1 MSDSV
6 KIQRAVS
13 WGDAD
18 PRSSTTTVSDE
29 ALSGASA
36 EIERLDVAR
45 LGAMLRNRRGS
56 LSLRQAAAD
65 ANVSFST
72 FSRVESGSQ
81 PDLTSFMLLCA
92 WLGVP
97 PSDFFA
103 SIAPREKT
111 PMDEAISHIASDP
124 RLAPDAADKIVDL
137 LRTMYTALA
146 HNVVGPPVVA
156 CHLRAASVLR
166 PGVPE
171 RLNTLLASMNAE
183 LERRVAAGEI

>member
-1 MSDSV
+1 MSNETPP
-6 KIQRAVS
+6 QAA
-13 WGDAD
+13 G
-18 PRSSTTTVSDE
+18 
-29 ALSGASA
+29 G
-36 EIERLDVAR
+36 EIERLDLVR
-45 LGAMLRNRRGS
+45 LGAMLRERRGS

-103 SIAPREKT
+103 PIAPREQSGV
-111 PMDEAISHIASDP
+111 DAVISHLSSDP
-124 RLAPDAADKIVDL
+124 RLGPEAVGKIADM
-137 LRTMYTALA
+137 LRTMYDALA
-146 HNVVGPPVVA
+146 STIAGPPAVA

-171 RLNTLLASMNAE
+171 RLNKMLSTMNSE
-183 LERRVAAGEI
+183 LERLVDSGRI

>member
-1 MSDSV
+1 MSN
-6 KIQRAVS
+6 K
-13 WGDAD
+13 
-18 PRSSTTTVSDE
+18 
-29 ALSGASA
+29 ALPASAAA
-36 EIERLDVAR
+36 EIERLEVVR
-45 LGAMLRNRRGS
+45 LGAMLRERRGS

-103 SIAPREKT
+103 PIAPREKSGV
-111 PMDEAISHIASDP
+111 DAAISHLSSDP
-124 RLAPDAADKIVDL
+124 RLGPDAAGKIADV
-137 LRTMYTALA
+137 LRTMYDALA
-146 HNVVGPPVVA
+146 QNIAGPPVVA

-171 RLNTLLASMNAE
+171 RLNKMLSIMNSE
-183 LERRVAAGEI
+183 LERLVDAGRI